1 MIKVRYTFSN
11 VQGKRKSNSS
21 EGELPTIHLSKGF
34 LKLYE
39 IHSKVIVI
47 KFGNWLQE
55 FTVIKNSALSENEI
69 GFVKNK
75 RSFHIPENIE
85 FDIIVEDNVIHIGP
99 FIAFIVKKKIDQL
112 SLKTLEHYR
121 KLYHLYEKNPRF
133 VVICSSDKIDTS
145 NQTITGY
152 YFTNQTG
159 SKGKWVKEVFP
170 YPDSIFKKTRI
181 PAEKELDLRKA
192 TGEKL
197 FNTSFLSKL
206 HFWKACSKDVE
217 VKKYLPETKRFK
229 TLEDLDDMLTKFQT
243 VYLKPAKGMQGN
255 GIFVIQEEPDG
266 IYLINNKKD
275 RKKYNSLEEIMN
287 ALERLLPKQMYI
299 LQQGVSTIYKNKKF
313 DFRLYFQKNY
323 EKEWICQGSVGRV
336 AQEGSIITNLK
347 QVAHIAS
354 GEKTIQIIFKVDESK
369 AKRIMNE
376 TIEACKTVCETI
388 DQELGHFGDIAL
400 DLIIDNNYKPWV
412 LEVNTLY
419 GKKSLNITKDVEL
432 KKKLYITPF
441 EYAAALAGF

>member
-11 VQGKRKSNSS
+11 VQGKNKPNSS
-21 EGELPTIHLSKGF
+21 EGELPTIHLSTKF
-34 LKLYE
+34 LQAYD
-39 IHSKVIVI
+39 IHSNVIMI

-55 FTVIKNSALSENEI
+55 FKIKQNHALSENEI
-69 GFVKNK
+69 GFVKNHL
-75 RSFHIPENIE
+75 SFLLPENVGFEIK
-85 FDIIVEDNVIHIGP
+85 VEDNMIHIGP

-112 SLKTLEHYR
+112 SIKTLEHYR
-121 KLYHLYEKNPRF
+121 KLYHLYEKNQHF
-133 VVICSSDKIDTS
+133 VLICSGDQIDTI
-145 NQTITGY
+145 NKKITGY
-152 YFTNQTG
+152 YYKQETN
-159 SKGKWVKEVFP
+159 SKGKWVKGVFP
-170 YPDSIFKKTRI
+170 YPDSVFKKTRI
-181 PAEKELDLRKA
+181 PAEKELDLREA

-206 HFWKACSKDVE
+206 DFWKACSKDVE
-217 VKKYLPETKRFK
+217 VIKYLPETKRFR
-229 TLEDLDDMLTKFQT
+229 TLEDLDEMLDKFQT

-255 GIFVIQEEPDG
+255 GIFVIQDEPDG

-275 RKKYNSLEEIMN
+275 RKRYTSLEDIMD
-287 ALERLLPKQMYI
+287 ALERLLPKQVYI
-299 LQQGVSTIYKNKKF
+299 LQQGVSTIYKNKKY
-313 DFRLYFQKNY
+313 DFRLYFQKNH
-323 EKEWICQGSVGRV
+323 EKKWICQGSVGRV

-347 QVAHIAS
+347 QVAHLAN
-354 GEKTIQIIFKVDESK
+354 GEKTLQIIYKIDESK

-376 TIEACKTVCETI
+376 TIETCKAVCETI

-400 DLIIDNNYKPWV
+400 DLIIDDNYKPWV

>member
-11 VQGKRKSNSS
+11 VQGKTKSNSS
-21 EGELPTIHLSKGF
+21 EGELPTIHLSKDF
-34 LKLYE
+34 LQAYG
-39 IHSKVIVI
+39 IHSNVITI

-55 FTVIKNSALSENEI
+55 FTIKQNNRLTKNEM
-69 GFVKNK
+69 GFVKNN
-75 RSFHIPENIE
+75 RSKLIPENVG
-85 FDIIVEDNVIHIGP
+85 FDIKVEDNVIHIGP

-112 SLKTLEHYR
+112 SLKTLEHYK
-121 KLYHLYEKNPRF
+121 KLYKLYEKSARF
-133 VVICSSDKIDTS
+133 VLICSSDQIDII
-145 NQTITGY
+145 NKKITGY
-152 YFTNQTG
+152 YFTSETE
-159 SKGKWVKEVFP
+159 SKGKWVKGVFP

-181 PAEKELDLRKA
+181 PKEKELDLRKE

-197 FNTSFLSKL
+197 FNTGFLSKL
-206 HFWKACSKDVE
+206 DFWKACSKDVE
-217 VKKYLPETKRFK
+217 VKKYLPETKRFR

-255 GIFVIQEEPDG
+255 GIFVIQEEHDG

-275 RKKYNSLEEIMN
+275 RKKYTSLEDMMD
-287 ALERLLPKQMYI
+287 ALEQLLPKQVYI
-299 LQQGVSTIYKNKKF
+299 LQQGVPTIYKNKKF

-323 EKEWICQGSVGRV
+323 KKEWICQGSVGRV

-347 QVAHIAS
+347 QVEHIAS
-354 GEKTIQIIFKVDESK
+354 GEKTIQIIFKVDEKK

-376 TIEACKTVCETI
+376 TIEACKAVCETI

-400 DLIIDNNYKPWV
+400 DLIIDNNYEPWV

-432 KKKLYITPF
+432 KTKLYITPF